1 MNHRSPQHEFR
12 QTFIC
17 ILLVRSIFSWE
28 CEKPNI
34 TDLSKEC
41 HSSNKHDKREDTVP
55 PCHQGPKPFCLLAL
69 QALAC
74 SFHPLDHKNF
84 PVTFSESDSSRKKNE
99 KCKGEREDAAFFCP
113 FEKKFF
119 QEVLPCYIV
128 IIPFPSHSFELS
140 ELVIHGLLLE
150 AKRDWEAAH
159 FKEMLLFERKS
170 GTLHKGD
177 GKNGYLLATSC
188 VCHIYHL
195 LQSRFLKKWSSER
208 SELYFISRKCSTVMP
223 HCQVRYWMCNWTEK
237 KAGIFSWK

>member
-1 MNHRSPQHEFR
+1 MRNAKEKRKMQPFSV
-12 QTFIC
+12 
-17 ILLVRSIFSWE
+17 LL
-28 CEKPNI
+28 K
-34 TDLSKEC
+34 
-41 HSSNKHDKREDTVP
+41 
-55 PCHQGPKPFCLLAL
+55 
-69 QALAC
+69 
-74 SFHPLDHKNF
+74 KNF
-84 PVTFSESDSSRKKNE
+84 SKKS
-99 KCKGEREDAAFFCP
+99 
-113 FEKKFF
+113 
-119 QEVLPCYIV
+119 LPCYIV

-159 FKEMLLFERKS
+159 FKEMLLFKRKS

-208 SELYFISRKCSTVMP
+208 SELYFISRKCSAVML
-223 HCQVRYWMCNWTEK
+223 HCQVRHWMCNWTEK